1 MGLFGFIMFVCL
13 YFNIYVLIKN
23 WVKLK
28 VEDLDL
34 CVDVKKKYLYGDGC
48 RCKNNIYDIV
58 WGWKFDYIV

>member
-34 CVDVKKKYLYGDGC
+34 CVDVKK
-48 RCKNNIYDIV
+48 NICMEMGVDVKII
-58 WGWKFDYIV
+58 FMI